1 MVVEQIYEFINGANA
16 QLWGKDALKVNDLT
30 GLVAL
35 GNSVMSSA
43 TDKEQY
49 LGVLFDR
56 IGKTILRNLNLEVEF
71 PSFIRNEFEW
81 GAVLNK
87 IDIQPLTAQEQKA
100 WDVGADDFEPNN
112 FAVDKPKIYSRLFKG
127 GKGAWEFHVT
137 IPDIYLK
144 SAFTSAEAYGAFIE
158 GIMASMTDSMTQS
171 FNSMAHACLT
181 NLVAEK
187 IKANNGIVNLLPLYN
202 ATLNSPITAEQART
216 DKECYRFSNMIMNNY
231 LKYLEQPSVLFNTGI
246 DGDAIVR
253 ATARDNM
260 HVILSA
266 DYASAMRSYL
276 LATDYNYTFSDF
288 KYYDEFVTLQAEKDA
303 THSTPSFATNTSINV
318 KPSSGGEAIVQTG
331 IVGIFADRQALGTYY
346 EDVFSAT
353 DRNNRN
359 RYTGYTSGATVGYF
373 NDLSENAVIFLL
385 ADED

>member
-16 QLWGKDALKVNDLT
+16 QLWGDDAITVNDLT
-30 GLVAL
+30 GLIAL
-35 GNSVMSSA
+35 GDSVTSSS

-56 IGKTILRNLNLEVEF
+56 IGKTILRNLDLEVEF
-71 PSFIRNEFEW
+71 PSFVRNEFEW

-87 IDIQPLTAQEQKA
+87 IDIQPLSAKEQRA
-100 WDVGADDFEPNN
+100 WSVGDNDFEPNN
-112 FAVDKPKIYSRLFKG
+112 FAVDKPKIYSRLFKN
-127 GKGAWEFHVT
+127 GKGAWEFDVT
-137 IPDIYLK
+137 IPDIMLK

-187 IKANNGIVNLLPLYN
+187 IKAENGVVNLLSLYN
-202 ATLNSPITAEQART
+202 DTLETPITAEQALT
-216 DKECYRFSNMIMNNY
+216 NKEFYRFANMIMNNY
-231 LKYLEQPSVLFNTGI
+231 IKYLEQPSVLYNVGI
-246 DGDAIVR
+246 GEDSIVR

-266 DYASAMRSYL
+266 DYASAMRAYL

-288 KYYDEFVTLQAEKDA
+288 KYYDEFVTLQASTDS
-303 THSTPSFATNTSINV
+303 THTAPSFATNTTINV
-318 KPSSGGEAIVQTG
+318 KPSSGGDAIEQAG

-359 RYTGYTSGATVGYF
+359 RYTNYTSGATVGYF
-373 NDLSENAVIFLL
+373 NDLSENAVIFIL
-385 ADED
+385 ADTE

>member
-1 MVVEQIYEFINGANA
+1 MEVEQIYKFINAANA
-16 QLWGKDALKVNDLT
+16 QLWGDDAITVNELT
-30 GLVAL
+30 GLIAL
-35 GNSVMSSA
+35 GDSVMSSS

-71 PSFIRNEFEW
+71 PSFVRNEFEW

-87 IDIQPLTAQEQKA
+87 IDIQPLSVKEQRA
-100 WDVGADDFEPNN
+100 WEVGGESFTPNN
-112 FAVDKPKIYSRLFKG
+112 FDVDKPKIYSRLFKN
-127 GKGAWEFHVT
+127 GKGAWEFDVT
-137 IPDIYLK
+137 IPDVMLK

-187 IKANNGIVNLLPLYN
+187 IKAENGVVNLLSLYN
-202 ATLNSPITAEQART
+202 DTLITPITASQALT
-216 DKECYRFSNMIMNNY
+216 DKEFYRFANMIMNNY
-231 LKYLEQPSVLFNTGI
+231 IKYLEQPSVLYNVGI
-246 DGDAIVR
+246 GEDSIVR
-253 ATARDNM
+253 ATASDNM

-266 DYASAMRSYL
+266 DYASAMRAYL

-288 KYYDEFVTLQAEKDA
+288 KYYDEFVTLQASTDA
-303 THSTPSFATNTSINV
+303 THTTPSFDTNTTINV
-318 KPSSGGEAIVQTG
+318 KPSSGGDAIVQAG
-331 IVGIFADRQALGTYY
+331 VVGIFADRQALGTYY

-359 RYTGYTSGATVGYF
+359 RYTNYTSGATVGYF

-385 ADED
+385 ADTE